1 VCFYKICTKKQNQR
15 FFGTVRANLNG
26 SRSYMAAKPWEELHT
41 QISTNDEYKKMIAYK
56 GLTCTCSCP
65 SLCCRSCPSRCAF
78 LSRFPRQ
85 LCGAPDLG
93 RAAGVAIAG
102 MEVHAGWCGPSTAVV
117 PTLKKLQWD
126 MVEERRYRPRGTP
139 RQWKCKKRP

>member
-1 VCFYKICTKKQNQR
+1 MYVLEPLPLLSLFSVS
-15 FFGTVRANLNG
+15 VR
-26 SRSYMAAKPWEELHT
+26 
-41 QISTNDEYKKMIAYK
+41 
-56 GLTCTCSCP
+56 
-65 SLCCRSCPSRCAF
+65 F

-85 LCGAPDLG
+85 LCGAPDSG

-126 MVEERRYRPRGTP
+126 MVEEKRYRPRGNTP
-139 RQWKCKKRP
+139 TVSNV